1 MIVRLAEM
9 GDLPAIVEIYNQA
22 IAERFAT
29 ADTAAFDVE
38 QKKQWFREH
47 DPRSY
52 PVYVADQDNK
62 VAGWCSLSPYRPGRA
77 ALRFTAEISYYV
89 DKNHRRQGIA
99 SRLIRHAMDS
109 CGELQIKSLFTLL
122 MERNVASIKILEKF
136 GFQRWGLMPRVA
148 DYNGDECGHLIYGL
162 RLVP

>member
-1 MIVRLAEM
+1 MIVRLAET

-29 ADTAAFDVE
+29 ADTAVFDVE

-47 DPRSY
+47 DPRRY

-109 CGELQIKSLFTLL
+109 CGELRIKSLFTLL

-148 DYNGDECGHLIYGL
+148 DYDGDECGHLIYGL